1 MNRTEVAQLL
11 KKIKGKYPG
20 FQIPTDFQI
29 LQSMVDE
36 WLEDLAN
43 TPIEVATENLR
54 RHSDSAAQWPPS
66 IGQLKQPLKTEEDLY
81 HDSMKRS
88 AQEFFAEKDEW
99 VKKSVGPPEH
109 IKAMM
114 RLPIEKRLEAIQ
126 AYARRNDGRE
136 AQC

>member
-1 MNRTEVAQLL
+1 MNRTEVTQLL

-20 FQIPTDFQI
+20 FQIPTDFQV

-36 WLEDLAN
+36 WLEDLEH
-43 TPIEVATENLR
+43 TPFVVAAENLR

-81 HDSMKRS
+81 HESMKRS
-88 AQEFFAEKDEW
+88 AQEYLAQKDEW
-99 VKKSVGPPEH
+99 IKTSVGPPDH

-114 RLPIEKRLEAIQ
+114 SLPIEERLEAIK
-126 AYARRNDGRE
+126 AYAGRNERE
-136 AQC
+136 SEC